1 MSLNVSL
8 YDLCML
14 TIQSESTLAEFRKG
28 RRKNDGLQAH
38 TSMGEYLMM
47 YEGLVLYMKEMD
59 EDRYQRLCSVSLSAR
74 LMSGGAEAYGRITW
88 RPSVSY
94 ISLR

>member
-1 MSLNVSL
+1 MSK
-8 YDLCML
+8 
-14 TIQSESTLAEFRKG
+14 SESTLAEFRKA

-59 EDRYQRLCSVSLSAR
+59 EDRYQRLCSVSPPMAVMIGELTN
-74 LMSGGAEAYGRITW
+74 RITW
-88 RPSVSY
+88 LLSVNS
-94 ISLR
+94 INPR

>member
-1 MSLNVSL
+1 VA
-8 YDLCML
+8 DLK
-14 TIQSESTLAEFRKG
+14 SESTLAEFRTG

-59 EDRYQRLCSVSLSAR
+59 EDRYQRLCSVSPLTDVKCERSDKSLR
-74 LMSGGAEAYGRITW
+74 GRTTW
-88 RPSVSY
+88 RQSVNY